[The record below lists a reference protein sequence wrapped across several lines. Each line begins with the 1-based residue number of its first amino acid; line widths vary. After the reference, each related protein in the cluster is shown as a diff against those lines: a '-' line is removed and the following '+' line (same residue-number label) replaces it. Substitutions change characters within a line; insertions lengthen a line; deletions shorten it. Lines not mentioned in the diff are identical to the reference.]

1 MQLGVGLSFPWHTF
15 VIERM
20 IWDKMVR
27 LGFLGYNI
35 DTDLPSEHKFLTFRL
50 GASFI
55 FFFKKKKRW
64 RYNHAPKRRK
74 NMHVL
79 RGFSVFSFIEINQIL
94 CQT

>member
-35 DTDLPSEHKFLTFRL
+35 DTDLPSEHKFLTFGL

-55 FFFKKKKRW
+55 SFFKKK
-64 RYNHAPKRRK
+64 NDGDTTMP
-74 NMHVL
+74 L
-79 RGFSVFSFIEINQIL
+79 RGGKI
-94 CQT
+94 CMC

>member
-35 DTDLPSEHKFLTFRL
+35 DIDLPSEHKFLTFRL

-55 FFFKKKKRW
+55 FFF
-64 RYNHAPKRRK
+64 
-74 NMHVL
+74 
-79 RGFSVFSFIEINQIL
+79 
-94 CQT
+94 